1 MYNYEKN
8 REQVVNDLDRVI
20 KLIHM
25 KADEIPAEEKAQMVK
40 ETVEHF
46 NTYVSP
52 AGSITESASPP
63 RPKAAPFWN
72 GKTAAPTS
80 AAYMTTRSF
89 WMPWVASA
97 SMWPATAK
105 TSSSTP

>member
-8 REQVVNDLDRVI
+8 REQIVQDLDRVI

-25 KADEIPAEEKAQMVK
+25 KADEIPEAEKAQMVK

-52 AGSITESASPP
+52 GWINYRKCVSSETEGNAVLEWEDGGSYFRGLYDNEKFLDAMGG
-63 RPKAAPFWN
+63 F
-72 GKTAAPTS
+72 
-80 AAYMTTRSF
+80 
-89 WMPWVASA
+89 
-97 SMWPATAK
+97 
-105 TSSSTP
+105 

>member
-25 KADEIPAEEKAQMVK
+25 KADEIPEEEKAQMVK

-46 NTYVSP
+46 NSYVSP
-52 AGSITESASPP
+52 TESVSPP
-63 RPKAAPFWN
+63 RPKATPSWN
-72 GKTAAPTS
+72 GRTEAPTS
-80 AAYMTTRSF
+80 ADCTTTKCS
-89 WMPWVASA
+89 WMLWAVSVFM
-97 SMWPATAK
+97 SPATAK
-105 TSSSTP
+105 T